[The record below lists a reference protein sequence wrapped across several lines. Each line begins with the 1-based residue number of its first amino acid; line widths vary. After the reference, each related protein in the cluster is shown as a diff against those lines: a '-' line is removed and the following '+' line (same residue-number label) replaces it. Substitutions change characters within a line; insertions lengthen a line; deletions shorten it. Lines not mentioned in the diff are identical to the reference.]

1 MRLVILFLVLFL
13 TGVSAFGQTQ
23 RLYLKDGTFQL
34 VREYQVVDD
43 RVRYYST
50 ERGEWEEIP
59 KELVDFDRSKKENDE
74 RQEAIKAD
82 AKAQAEEDAAI
93 RAAAKEVDNVPADA
107 GAYWI
112 HDDKFEPLKLA
123 ESKVVNNKGRNVLKV
138 LSPIPLV
145 TGKSTVE
152 LDGVAST
159 MRIADTRPE
168 FYFRLSEIQAL
179 AIIKL
184 TPKKGF
190 RLVENVTI
198 MPVSNEMMEER
209 QIIPT
214 FKKSSG
220 ELLFK
225 IWPEKALDP
234 GEYALIQYQEGEVN
248 MQVWDF
254 AIVGQVPDLPSKKK

>member
-1 MRLVILFLVLFL
+1 MRLIVLFL
-13 TGVSAFGQTQ
+13 IQCLIGVIAFAQTQ
-23 RLYLKDGTFQL
+23 RLYLKDGTYQL

-50 ERGEWEEIP
+50 ERGDWEEIP
-59 KELVDFDRSKKENDE
+59 KELVDFDRSKKENGE
-74 RQEAIKAD
+74 RQAAIEAD

-93 RAAAKEVDNVPADA
+93 RAAKKEVENVPEAA

-112 HDDKFEPLKLA
+112 HDDKFEPIKVA
-123 ESKVVNNKGRNVLKV
+123 ESKIVNNKGRNVLKI

-145 TGKSTVE
+145 PGKSVVE
-152 LDGVAST
+152 LDGEAAK
-159 MRIADTRPE
+159 MRIADNRPE
-168 FYFRLSEIQAL
+168 FYFRLSDIEAL

-184 TPKKGF
+184 TPKKGI

-198 MPVSNEMMEER
+198 LPVTNEMAEDR

-214 FKKSSG
+214 FKKSTG

-225 IWPEKALDP
+225 IWPEKPLDP
-234 GEYALIQYQEGEVN
+234 GEYALIQYTDGNVN

-254 AIVGQVPDLPSKKK
+254 GIDK

>member
-1 MRLVILFLVLFL
+1 MTRIVVLFL
-13 TGVSAFGQTQ
+13 LAVSAFAQTQ

-34 VREYQVVDD
+34 VREYSLAGD

-59 KELVDFDRSKKENDE
+59 KEMVDFDRSKKENGE
-74 RQEAIKAD
+74 RQAAIEADI
-82 AKAQAEEDAAI
+82 KAQAEEDAAV
-93 RAAAKEVDNVPADA
+93 RVAAKETERVPAEP

-112 HDDKFEPLKLA
+112 HDDKFEPMKMA
-123 ESKVVNNKGRNVLKV
+123 DSKVVNNKGRNILKV
-138 LSPIPLV
+138 LSPIPLIP
-145 TGKSTVE
+145 GKSTVE

-159 MRIADTRPE
+159 MRISDNRPE
-168 FYFRLSEIQAL
+168 FYFRLSDIQAL

-198 MPVSNEMMEER
+198 MPVTDEMMEDR

-214 FKKSSG
+214 FKKSTG
-220 ELLFK
+220 ESLFK
-225 IWPEKALDP
+225 IWPEKDLEP
-234 GEYALIQYQEGEVN
+234 GEYALIQYEEGKVN
-248 MQVWDF
+248 LQVWDF
-254 AIVGQVPDLPSKKK
+254 AIAPRPAK